1 MHFICKWLFENLL
14 NIDIWTVLT
23 AVGTIGAAIVAVGIP
38 FLTKYLDKRELKQR
52 IKINLPMEIYTNFS
66 SITEMGLM
74 EVEMEDMQY
83 TLFNSNLHIFNNDN
97 VYEIHKG
104 LLKLYSLFR
113 MYQSEWTRERPNYTY
128 FIYEIK
134 FGVKVEVYK
143 FLDLLGKDDLGI
155 RELLTKYLLNEV
167 SLQQIEE
174 SYIFEDENNILKFL
188 KEREET
194 VLTRRAILRIGNQM
208 SEEEKFARIN
218 EDRRITVDLFEEYFD
233 NKYRGKSQQ
242 IQQFLDLKLEKLN

>member
-1 MHFICKWLFENLL
+1 
-14 NIDIWTVLT
+14 
-23 AVGTIGAAIVAVGIP
+23 
-38 FLTKYLDKRELKQR
+38 
-52 IKINLPMEIYTNFS
+52 
-66 SITEMGLM
+66 M